1 MAERRMFAKTII
13 DSDAFTEM
21 PLSTQALYFH
31 LSMRADDDGFLN
43 CAQKIMRMIGAAKND
58 FDLLLAKRF
67 VVQFGDGICVIK
79 HWRIHN
85 YIQSDRYKPTVYQEE
100 KALLDI
106 KENGAYTLKNNPVY
120 ALDTQCIHNV
130 YTLEAQDRLG
140 KGSLVEDSLSKDSL
154 AILCEPSENSV
165 ESKNEEVVDR
175 ADSESKDAVR
185 SKNSNPVRDVIES
198 VIDECLL
205 YLNAVSGKSFKI
217 TTESNRKFVRARIN
231 EDYTMD
237 DFKRVI
243 DNQWLRWK
251 DSDMV
256 EYMRPSTLF
265 NAEKFQSYINAPDYS
280 KQSVPKFQ
288 NKSGR
293 FEQIDFDKIEV

>member
-106 KENGAYTLKNNPVY
+106 KGNGSYTLKNNTVY
-120 ALDTQCIHNV
+120 EMDTRCIQDGYN
-130 YTLEAQDRLG
+130 LEAQDKLG
-140 KGSLVEDSLSKDSL
+140 KYSLVKDSLSKDSL

-165 ESKNEEVVDR
+165 ESKDEELPSGTDTENKSADR
-175 ADSESKDAVR
+175 AKS
-185 SKNSNPVRDVIES
+185 SNPVKDVIES
-198 VIDECLL
+198 VIDECLN
-205 YLNAVSGKSFKI
+205 YLNLVSGKSFKI

>member
-58 FDLLLAKRF
+58 YDLLLAKRF
-67 VVQFGDGICVIK
+67 VIQFGDGICVIK

-100 KALLDI
+100 KACLGI
-106 KENGAYTLKNNPVY
+106 KNNGSYTLKNNSVY
-120 ALDTQCIHNV
+120 ELDTECIQDG
-130 YTLEAQDRLG
+130 YGLEAQERLS
-140 KGSLVEDSLSKDSL
+140 KVSLVKDSLSKDSL
-154 AILCEPSENSV
+154 AILCEPSENSL
-165 ESKNEEVVDR
+165 ESKDEEFSSN
-175 ADSESKDAVR
+175 ADSENKVSER
-185 SKNSNPVRDVIES
+185 SKGSNPVRDVIES

-205 YLNAVSGKSFKI
+205 YLNTVSGKSFKI
-217 TTESNRKFVRARIN
+217 TTESNRKFVRARIH

-243 DNQWLRWK
+243 DNQWIKWK
-251 DSDMV
+251 DTDMA